1 MEYKICFYRGD
12 GSKRLY
18 LLRGQSYEIILKKY
32 FKNME
37 KKSYEWLIGKFGAL
51 YTDEQ
56 TFEKKYTVYQ
66 QGDLFNEITN

>member
-1 MEYKICFYRGD
+1 MNYKICFNRQD
-12 GSKRLY
+12 GFKRLY
-18 LLRGQSYEIILKKY
+18 LLRGQSYEVILKKY

-56 TFEKKYTVYQ
+56 IFSKYYTLYRQ
-66 QGDLFNEITN
+66 TNLFNKE